1 MNSTKINLRLIE
13 KITVQVSNTASISK
27 NILFMFLS
35 FLKIWSF
42 NLCLKLLSEF
52 VNFSSVGKLFHTID
66 VLYDKFFWPE
76 HVFLKACFSF
86 KTEDFDQKIYL
97 ILTRLSI
104 YISRKYRGQ
113 DSIKNLKV
121 LEEKHWLNLPET
133 GKQLISST
141 SFIPMWLP

>member
-1 MNSTKINLRLIE
+1 MNSTKTNLRLIE
-13 KITVQVSNTASISK
+13 KITVLVSNTASISK
-27 NILFMFLS
+27 NIMFMFLS
-35 FLKIWSF
+35 FLKKWSF

-76 HVFLKACFSF
+76 HVFLKGCFSF

-104 YISRKYRGQ
+104 YIKK
-113 DSIKNLKV
+113 I
-121 LEEKHWLNLPET
+121 
-133 GKQLISST
+133 
-141 SFIPMWLP
+141 